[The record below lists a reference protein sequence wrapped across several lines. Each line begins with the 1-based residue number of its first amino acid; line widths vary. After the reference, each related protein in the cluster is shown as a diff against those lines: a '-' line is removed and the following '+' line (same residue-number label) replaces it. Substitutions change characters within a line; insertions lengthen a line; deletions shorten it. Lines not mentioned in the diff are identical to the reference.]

1 MPVDPALLE
10 DSLEAFSWEN
20 QVPEPW
26 FSQGLLSPRVGWE
39 VLTPWRQ
46 LLGSC
51 FAPEE
56 ASRFRED
63 PAALWDWVKERAP
76 LCLQAYAALWG
87 TPAGMLQVGGATKQG
102 QWLLFCAACRT
113 LGIPALVQDGVP
125 RFWKEGAF
133 HPLWGREET
142 ARLCLR
148 APAQRGA
155 ASGQDYTLSRRD
167 PEGWQVLSGA
177 DLGAGQEKKLSL
189 APGRYLL
196 LTAERLPGGGQLAKA
211 REFTLE
217 EGEAREILLSFQQ
230 PGPDRLLTS
239 LPLPP
244 FSLEDRGGRTDS
256 ASLLARRPL
265 SLLVWLEPGREPTE
279 HILNELREA
288 AEGFARRRE
297 QCQILL
303 VREQGGGDPTLDRAL
318 EVLPQARVLPQE
330 SLGGEEGLAR
340 RMFVEP
346 GRYPLLLLADQEGNG
361 LFACAGYNVGTG
373 ELLLKLLDAAL
384 TERRKTG

>member
-1 MPVDPALLE
+1 MVLPDPQLPGGGAEIGPVRAGRQGSPVLRP
-10 DSLEAFSWEN
+10 
-20 QVPEPW
+20 VPE
-26 FSQGLLSPRVGWE
+26 FGDPRQAG
-39 VLTPWRQ
+39 RA
-46 LLGSC
+46 G
-51 FAPEE
+51 E
-56 ASRFRED
+56 AAFRE
-63 PAALWDWVKERAP
+63 
-76 LCLQAYAALWG
+76 
-87 TPAGMLQVGGATKQG
+87 
-102 QWLLFCAACRT
+102 
-113 LGIPALVQDGVP
+113 
-125 RFWKEGAF
+125 
-133 HPLWGREET
+133 
-142 ARLCLR
+142 
-148 APAQRGA
+148 GA
-155 ASGQDYTLSRRD
+155 A
-167 PEGWQVLSGA
+167 
-177 DLGAGQEKKLSL
+177 L

-244 FSLEDRGGRTDS
+244 FSLEDRGGTTDS

-288 AEGFARRRE
+288 AGGFARRRE

-346 GRYPLLLLADQEGNG
+346 GRYPLLLLADREGNG

-384 TERRKTG
+384 T